1 MRRFLLAVAVVIL
14 FVFAGKF
21 VAYAI
26 LRDSFSMLSYDI
38 GFLLAILMYIVTEWI
53 LQRKDKIK
61 TGAIAD
67 IRVTVKDATD
77 PEQVADAVSTGM
89 KTFNAFKELGKSIKY
104 PDSVDE
110 NEGTDDGSD
119 YEKSEQESQV

>member
-1 MRRFLLAVAVVIL
+1 MRRFLLAVAVAIL

-21 VAYAI
+21 VAYVI
-26 LRDSFSMLSYDI
+26 LRDSFSLLSYDI
-38 GFLLAILMYIVTEWI
+38 GFFLAILMYIVTEWI
-53 LQRKDKIK
+53 LQTKDKIK

-67 IRVTVKDATD
+67 IKIVVKDATD
-77 PEQVADAVSTGM
+77 PEQVADAVSTGI
-89 KTFNAFKELGKSIKY
+89 KTFDAFKKLGISVKY